1 MLGPTNCDVKKLYT
15 QLDEEM
21 YNDVLDRVDMGIQD
35 MIEAPVIEIQE
46 GIKEQ
51 LNQILKPS
59 ERRLLKRELKKEEDR
74 YKEHQTLYKFLEK
87 SSEDMFRDVEIFVVP
102 EDFVETRIFQIREF
116 FAQAFNELPFANKKD
131 LMNSGLNNRR
141 DWDAGKIRAIR
152 KRIVTSHN
160 KYFKRGKGT
169 DKLTN
174 YENTKK
180 GSMKM
185 ALDLDQTGAAAKLLS
200 MSKGMLDSYLQ
211 AQYKWIEG
219 YLAGGEYSELNL
231 TAIDNQITAA
241 AQKGDIPEQNLKPIQ
256 KTKVA
261 VRLFEELVHSEVR
274 NIIPQNIP
282 TTLAEF
288 NKWRNSW
295 LGKKFFEMQKFQ
307 SERHQ
312 MGVSGAEYVLIPLHV
327 DKEGV
332 NVLRNIRKQDI
343 ADGRIAKDED
353 PGKFENA
360 YIAYRIPEDFNSF
373 LSDIRTKKKI
383 SEQSLE
389 KHLLDNEVE
398 EGFYTADDDAVFD
411 YEFIEGTNTPKK
423 KYTSFNRN
431 VDYMGEFNYQ
441 PPSEWMPGIWNAL
454 EDQRKFAELFW
465 KDIVINETALL
476 NNEMKSWEPKLLSQL
491 ANAGYDPEMIKELIT
506 MVENM
511 GIENNFWQDGQG
523 NYVSANTLARK
534 ASRFSY
540 GPISYFPFDKKL
552 MMREAIDGIETK
564 IENIE
569 ASISLYENILNGENV
584 PEDEIY
590 EAEQSIEIGEAR
602 LEELNEAL
610 DAINNLLFGDPD
622 TDEGRAKLKTSQR
635 ILNTKHRSLFADKKR
650 RIKDRSVWRKY
661 VTDVFRANESTRL
674 RIQAYK
680 TLFALRNSPSLLKY
694 LINEVRNSVG
704 EPFTDAGFLG
714 FDYSDER
721 VAELWPGESTPE
733 DIKSLGLFIRG
744 WKTGANLGMWTS
756 FTNNFQRIT
765 PFLNYGI
772 EPMMESFRALRDGD
786 PRSGAT
792 AEELLAQVRET
803 GVLEPA
809 NAMIDMLVM
818 GIGGIETDYL
828 EGILPIRDMMALW
841 KNTTLNGWLSS
852 SKGWDKILTR
862 ARERSEK
869 EYDLAS
875 ELERIKT
882 LLWNFMHHD
891 KGNKKELKRML
902 RDAKIGLNQ
911 SYINRLVYWKIAWM
925 PAGAKIFTLKGG
937 EEQMRAEVAVTGF
950 FKTDDLGRIAKPA
963 NRKWK
968 YTDSQDAV
976 DMARLYVYANLFGMN
991 SPHLPKMF
999 RGAFGA
1005 TTFQWRPYDYFQTQ
1019 EDHRK
1024 FKNAVL
1030 ASPSESPILG
1040 GMALV
1045 PRLML
1050 HIMKKG
1056 IRHPAGSL
1064 IGAGGAAGMLSM
1076 HGYDK
1081 KFIKWIDS
1089 IVPLEKK
1096 WDDKMLDD
1104 LVNFLL
1110 IRGTASVLATTMF
1123 YSNVGYGAWRT
1134 LNRTARM
1141 AGLRNPMSQR
1151 AIFGLESPLISRSL
1165 HAFMLALLTA
1175 KVITADDEEVYED
1188 VVRDY
1193 APAFWFTIFIW
1204 MMDFEKNFSRGLKTW
1219 LPSPLRE
1226 TAPKIIDGY
1235 FDN

>member
-21 YNDVLDRVDMGIQD
+21 YDDVLDRVDMGIQD
-35 MIEAPVIEIQE
+35 MIEAPVIGIQE

-51 LNQILKPS
+51 LNQILKPA
-59 ERRLLKRELKKEEDR
+59 ERRLLKRELKREEDR
-74 YKEHQTLYKFLEK
+74 YKEHQILYKFLEK

-102 EDFVETRIFQIREF
+102 EDFVETRIFQIREL
-116 FAQAFNELPFANKKD
+116 FAQAFNQLPYANKKD
-131 LMNSGLNNRR
+131 LINSGLNNRR

-160 KYFKRGKGT
+160 KYFKRGKGR

-174 YENTKK
+174 YENTIK

-185 ALDLDQTGAAAKLLS
+185 AADLDQTGAAVKLLS

-219 YLAGGEYSELNL
+219 YLPGGEYSELNL
-231 TAIDNQITAA
+231 TAIDNQITGA
-241 AQKGDIPEQNLKPIQ
+241 AQKGNIPGQNLQPIQ

-261 VRLFEELVHSEVR
+261 VRLFEELVHTETR

-282 TTLAEF
+282 KTLKEF
-288 NKWRNSW
+288 NQWRNSW

-312 MGVSGAEYVLIPLHV
+312 MGVSGAEHVLIPLHV

-332 NVLRNIRKQDI
+332 KILRNIRKQDI
-343 ADGRIAKDED
+343 ADGKIAENED

-423 KYTSFNRN
+423 KYTSFNRG
-431 VDYMGEFNYQ
+431 VDYMGEFVYQ
-441 PPSEWMPGIWNAL
+441 PPSEWMRGIWDAL

-476 NNEMKSWEPKLLSQL
+476 ANEMRAWHPKILSQL
-491 ANAGYDPEMIKELIT
+491 ANAGYEPEIIKEMIDMI
-506 MVENM
+506 ENM
-511 GIENNFWQDGQG
+511 GMENNFWPDPQG

-534 ASRFSY
+534 ASRMSY
-540 GPISYFPFDKKL
+540 GPISYYPADKRS
-552 MMREAIDGIETK
+552 MMKEAIDGIEKK
-564 IENIE
+564 IESTE
-569 ASISLYENILNGENV
+569 ASLSLYQNILDGENV

-590 EAEQSIEIGEAR
+590 EAEQSIDIGEGKLA
-602 LEELNEAL
+602 ELNEAL

-622 TDEGRAKLKTSQR
+622 TEEGRAQIKTSQR
-635 ILNTKHRSLFADKKR
+635 ILHTKHRSLFTDKKR

-661 VTDVFRANESTRL
+661 VTDIFRTSESTRL

-704 EPFTDAGFLG
+704 EPFTDAGFMG
-714 FDYSDER
+714 WDYSDER
-721 VAELWPGESTPE
+721 IAELWPGEATPE
-733 DIKSLGLFIRG
+733 DVRAVGLFVRG
-744 WKTGANLGMWTS
+744 WKTGANLGTWTS

-772 EPMMESFRALRDGD
+772 KPMMEAIRALRDGD
-786 PRSGAT
+786 PRSGAS
-792 AEELLAQVRET
+792 AEELLSQVRET

-809 NAMIDMLVM
+809 NAMVDALVM

-828 EGILPIRDMMALW
+828 EGVLPIRDILALW
-841 KNTTLNGWLSS
+841 KNTTLNGWLATSN
-852 SKGWDKILTR
+852 GWNKILGR
-862 ARERSEK
+862 ASERSEG
-869 EYDLAS
+869 ERVQVE
-875 ELERIKT
+875 ELIRIKT
-882 LLWNFMHHD
+882 LLWEFMHHD
-891 KGNKKELKRML
+891 KGNKKQLKRML

-911 SYINRLVYWKIAWM
+911 SYINRLVYWKISWM
-925 PAGAKIFTLKGG
+925 PAGAKMFTLKGG
-937 EEQMRAEVAVTGF
+937 EEQMRSEVAVAGF
-950 FKTDDLGRIAKPA
+950 FKTDDLGRIPKPP
-963 NRKWK
+963 NKKKWR
-968 YTDSQDAV
+968 YTDSQDAI

-1005 TTFQWRPYDYFQTQ
+1005 TNWQWRPYDWFQTQ

-1024 FKNAVL
+1024 FRNAVL

-1040 GMALV
+1040 GMSLV

-1056 IRHPAGSL
+1056 IRAPGL
-1064 IGAGGAAGMLSM
+1064 ISET
-1076 HGYDK
+1076 YDK
-1081 KFIKWIDS
+1081 KFVKWIDS

-1123 YSNVGYGAWRT
+1123 YSSPAYGAWRT

-1165 HAFMLALLTA
+1165 HAIMLALLTA
-1175 KVITADDEEVYED
+1175 KVITADDDEVYED

-1193 APAFWFTIFIW
+1193 APVFWFTMFLWI
-1204 MMDFEKNFSRGLKTW
+1204 MDFEKNFGRGLKTW
-1219 LPSPLRE
+1219 LPTPFRE
-1226 TAPKIIDGY
+1226 TVPRVVDGY